1 MQDRGEGVCFCSCS
15 RFEDKTEGG
24 YFIEKVSQ
32 SEEQKDYNFT
42 DNLKSKRTIILQ
54 TDFQSYTVG
63 FSDHRYLLTPLPLA
77 KKQNCSSFLLCN
89 Q

>member
-1 MQDRGEGVCFCSCS
+1 MQDRGEGVCFCSCC

-24 YFIEKVSQ
+24 YFIEKMSQ
-32 SEEQKDYNFT
+32 SDPKEKS
-42 DNLKSKRTIILQ
+42 LKSKRTIILQ

-63 FSDHRYLLTPLPLA
+63 FGDHRYLLTPLPLA